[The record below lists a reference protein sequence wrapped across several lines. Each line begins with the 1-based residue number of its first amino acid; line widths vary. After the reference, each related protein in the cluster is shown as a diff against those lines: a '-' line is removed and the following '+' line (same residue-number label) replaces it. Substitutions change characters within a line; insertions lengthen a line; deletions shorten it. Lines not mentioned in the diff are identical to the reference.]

1 MSSGPY
7 DWPQPLELKVP
18 LALPYFDSSESEF
31 LNRVMESG
39 WIGAGAHEIHQ
50 SESEFNH
57 FFSSHSTLVANGS
70 VALMLALKSLQVKPK
85 DEVIVPAL
93 TYAATASSV
102 INVGAT
108 PVFCDVEPNSW
119 QISPDSFSRMISER
133 TKAVIVPHLYG
144 LPADMDQILRI
155 ARQRNILVIEDAA
168 ESFGAKYK
176 DAFVGTF
183 GNIGTFSFFPN
194 KLITSGEGGLCITQ
208 DFKLSARMKLLRG
221 QGADPTKRYYFLEPG
236 YNFRI
241 TALQVAVLRAQF
253 AKVDLLWGMREKS
266 EKNHWEQLKD
276 VVDIPTASYPLIR
289 APWIFSC
296 VLKSGSSSQKEKI
309 IEGLAKK
316 GIETRPIFY
325 PLPEMPAFR
334 GFVSDSYPNSSSI
347 SAAGFSLPTGSHVSE
362 ESFKSISDEVH
373 KYASC

>member
-1 MSSGPY
+1 MLSRTF
-7 DWPQPLELKVP
+7 DWPQPVEIKVP
-18 LALPYFDSSESEF
+18 LALPYFDGYESEC
-31 LNRVMESG
+31 LNQVMDSG
-39 WIGAGAHEIHQ
+39 WIGAGAHEIYK

-57 FFSSHSTLVANGS
+57 FFSSYSTLVTNGS
-70 VALMLALKSLQVKPK
+70 VALMLALKSLQVGPG
-85 DEVIVPAL
+85 DEVVVPAL

-108 PVFCDVEPNSW
+108 PVFCDVELNSW
-119 QISPDSFSRMISER
+119 QICPDSFSKMISER
-133 TKAVIVPHLYG
+133 TKAVVVPHLYG
-144 LPADMDQILRI
+144 LPADMDEILRI
-155 ARQRNILVIEDAA
+155 ARERNILIIEDAA
-168 ESFGAKYK
+168 ESFGAKYR
-176 DAFVGTF
+176 DVFVGTL

-194 KLITSGEGGLCITQ
+194 KLITSGEGGLCITR
-208 DFKLSARMKLLRG
+208 DFEQSARMKLLRG
-221 QGADPTKRYYFLEPG
+221 QGMDPSKRYYFLEPG

-253 AKVDLLWGMREKS
+253 AKMELLWGMREKS
-266 EKNHWEQLKD
+266 EKNHWEHLKD
-276 VVDIPTASYPLIR
+276 VVDIPIADYPFIR

-296 VLKSGSSSQKEKI
+296 VLKSGSSSERQKI

-334 GFVSDSYPNSSSI
+334 GFMSDSYPNSLSI
-347 SAAGFSLPTGSHVSE
+347 SATGFSLPTGSHVSE
-362 ESFKSISDEVH
+362 ESLNLISDEVH